1 MALSGA
7 ETALALVLDVVHSA
21 DRFAGIGRAVGALA
35 LVAPVGVGRAQTVV
49 RAGLRA
55 AEIGVIW
62 NEHIILNLILKERGL
77 ILFLT
82 ARRLGKN
89 GNVLLSDAGRLFDVA
104 GVPVADVVRAA
115 DDLVAVL
122 VLARAR
128 VVARAEGLALGRQD
142 VDHALGAEVAF
153 QAETG
158 VGEMICKRI
167 KEESEMLGCQ
177 VGRDVRREK
186 GGH

>member
-1 MALSGA
+1 MA
-7 ETALALVLDVVHSA
+7 
-21 DRFAGIGRAVGALA
+21 
-35 LVAPVGVGRAQTVV
+35 
-49 RAGLRA
+49 
-55 AEIGVIW
+55 
-62 NEHIILNLILKERGL
+62 
-77 ILFLT
+77 
-82 ARRLGKN
+82 
-89 GNVLLSDAGRLFDVA
+89 DAGRLFDIA
-104 GVPVADVVRAA
+104 GVPVADVVGAA

-167 KEESEMLGCQ
+167 KEREMLGCQ
-177 VGRDVRREK
+177 VGRDGRREK